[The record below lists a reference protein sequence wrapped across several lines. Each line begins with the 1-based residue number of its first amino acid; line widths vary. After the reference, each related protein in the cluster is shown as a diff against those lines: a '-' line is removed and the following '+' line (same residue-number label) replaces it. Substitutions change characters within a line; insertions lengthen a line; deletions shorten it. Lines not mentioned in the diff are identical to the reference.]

1 MTAIAGTADY
11 PEVPRRRPIKR
22 PRTRAPE
29 PIVPLAELPMLTLNR
44 AVTFTGLSRST
55 LERAVAGGQLRP
67 CGRVTRR
74 RIMMFERSELERW
87 LRTDAT
93 PSGESRA

>member
-1 MTAIAGTADY
+1 MRTADY
-11 PEVPRRRPIKR
+11 RDVPRRRSTK
-22 PRTRAPE
+22 RTRARTPD

-55 LERAVAGGQLRP
+55 LERAVAAGQLQP

-74 RIMMFERSELERW
+74 RIIMFDRIELERW
-87 LRTDAT
+87 MRTDTA
-93 PSGESRA
+93 P

>member
-1 MTAIAGTADY
+1 MTAIDGTTDYAD
-11 PEVPRRRPIKR
+11 VPRRRPLKR
-22 PRTRAPE
+22 PPTRTSASP
-29 PIVPLAELPMLTLNR
+29 VSLAELPMLTMNR

-87 LRTDAT
+87 LRTDAA
-93 PSGESRA
+93 PSGESRT